1 MIIFANRYFHPDQS
15 ATSRMVSSLAFALAR
30 EGEAVTVLA
39 SRQYHDKSG
48 EALPADETVDGV
60 HIHRLATS
68 GFGRRRLLGRALDYL
83 GYHLLAA
90 LWLLLHARRGDIC
103 VACTDPPLLSVSV
116 APPLRLR
123 GAKLVNWLM
132 DLFPEVAID
141 LGLVR
146 SSGLAA
152 RLTLGLRDWSLR
164 HAVSNACPMDSMAR
178 YLATRGIDPSR
189 LTISHHWSDGSE
201 IYAVPRASNQ
211 LRRDWKFGDEL
222 VVGYSGNFGRAHDF
236 STILDAAER
245 LKDRDDIAFLLVG
258 DGQQRPVVEAEVA
271 RRRLARVTFKPL
283 QPPELLAESLSV
295 ADVHLI
301 SLHPDLERS
310 ILPSKLYGVLAA
322 GRAGIFIG
330 APDGE
335 VANVLAAG
343 NCGLSVE
350 IGADEALAK
359 IIGDLA
365 SDPETVARMG
375 ANARRTYE
383 THYTRERAV
392 ASWRALLASIRAVP
406 RPGSA
411 AMAGARAQG

>member
-1 MIIFANRYFHPDQS
+1 
-15 ATSRMVSSLAFALAR
+15 
-30 EGEAVTVLA
+30 
-39 SRQYHDKSG
+39 
-48 EALPADETVDGV
+48 
-60 HIHRLATS
+60 
-68 GFGRRRLLGRALDYL
+68 
-83 GYHLLAA
+83 
-90 LWLLLHARRGDIC
+90 
-103 VACTDPPLLSVSV
+103 
-116 APPLRLR
+116 
-123 GAKLVNWLM
+123 
-132 DLFPEVAID
+132 
-141 LGLVR
+141 
-146 SSGLAA
+146 
-152 RLTLGLRDWSLR
+152 
-164 HAVSNACPMDSMAR
+164 
-178 YLATRGIDPSR
+178 
-189 LTISHHWSDGSE
+189 
-201 IYAVPRASNQ
+201 
-211 LRRDWKFGDEL
+211 
-222 VVGYSGNFGRAHDF
+222 
-236 STILDAAER
+236 
-245 LKDRDDIAFLLVG
+245 
-258 DGQQRPVVEAEVA
+258 
-271 RRRLARVTFKPL
+271 
-283 QPPELLAESLSV
+283 V

-392 ASWRALLASIRAVP
+392 ASWRALLASIRAAP